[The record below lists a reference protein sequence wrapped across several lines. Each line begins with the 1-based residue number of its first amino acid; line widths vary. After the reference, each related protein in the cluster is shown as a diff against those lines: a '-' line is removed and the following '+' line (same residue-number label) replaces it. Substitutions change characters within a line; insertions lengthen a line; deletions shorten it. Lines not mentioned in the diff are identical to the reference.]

1 MKLTHFQL
9 EDKNQFFKLGLQVTP
24 GQLTQTSGGTFL
36 IQQGVDA
43 DGHTLITTTTRVS
56 PQTVKEILNKKQIN

>member
-1 MKLTHFQL
+1 MMKFIFHSRIAG
-9 EDKNQFFKLGLQVTP
+9 DSA
-24 GQLTQTSGGTFL
+24 GQLTQTSDGTHFL

-43 DGHTLITTTTRVS
+43 HSHTLITTTTRVS